1 MSSND
6 EREPE
11 TAATGGKMF
20 AGKQSDAKP
29 ANAKPA
35 NAKPPDAKPAETKPA
50 DPRAERLAA
59 ALRQNLQRRKAQAR
73 GRKPAGKPAQSG
85 EE

>member
-1 MSSND
+1 MSSSD

-11 TAATGGKMF
+11 IAATGGKMF
-20 AGKQSDAKP
+20 AGKQSDARP

-35 NAKPPDAKPAETKPA
+35 DAKPAKTKPA
-50 DPRAERLAA
+50 DPRTGRLAA

-73 GRKPAGKPAQSG
+73 GRKPAGKSAQSG

>member
-11 TAATGGKMF
+11 TVATGGKMC

-29 ANAKPA
+29 A
-35 NAKPPDAKPAETKPA
+35 DAKSAETKPA
-50 DPRAERLAA
+50 DPRAGRLAA

-73 GRKPAGKPAQSG
+73 GRKPAGMPAQSG

>member
-20 AGKQSDAKP
+20 AGKQSD
-29 ANAKPA
+29 AKPA